1 MVKKRVSVY
10 VDGFNLY
17 HAIKE
22 LCIKELC
29 IDKLCI
35 EGCKQEHLKWVNLWD
50 LSEKLVCENEEVTVV
65 KYFSAYARW
74 LEPNYRRH
82 QLYVKFLEKQGVT
95 FIEGRFKRKR
105 VKCQAKCQK
114 RYQTR
119 EEKETDVN
127 IGVHLMADGLN
138 DRFDRALVISA
149 DTDLNGAVELT
160 SKETNKQIHIV
171 APPGRRKKNSKS
183 LFEIKEQQLQDSL
196 LPQQITH
203 EDNKITRP
211 TEYDPPQN

>member
-17 HAIKE
+17 HAIKA
-22 LCIKELC
+22 LCIGKLC

-65 KYFSAYARW
+65 KYFSAYAKW
-74 LEPNYRRH
+74 LTVNYRRH
-82 QLYVKFLEKQGVT
+82 QKYVQFLEKQGVT
-95 FIEGRFKRKR
+95 FIEGRFTEKN
-105 VKCQAKCQK
+105 VKCKASCNE
-114 RYQTR
+114 YYTVH

-127 IGVHLMADGLN
+127 IGVHLMADGLQN
-138 DRFDRALVISA
+138 RFDKALVISA
-149 DTDLNGAVELT
+149 DKDLNGAVELT
-160 SKETNKQIHIV
+160 RREANKEVLIV
-171 APPGRRKKNSKS
+171 APPKRKRRNPKISA
-183 LFEIKEQQLQDSL
+183 EIQCGMLQDSL
-196 LPQQITH
+196 LPQQITYKGK
-203 EDNKITRP
+203 KITRP

>member
-29 IDKLCI
+29 IDELCF

-50 LSEKLVCENEEVTVV
+50 LSEKLVREDEEVTVV
-65 KYFSAYARW
+65 KYFSAYAKWRAD
-74 LEPNYRRH
+74 NYRRH
-82 QLYVKFLEKQGVT
+82 QLYVKFLEKQGVD
-95 FIEGRFKRKR
+95 FIEGRFKRKS
-105 VKCQAKCQK
+105 VKCRAECEKYYK
-114 RYQTR
+114 TR

-160 SKETNKQIHIV
+160 RKETNKQIDIV
-171 APPGRRKKNSKS
+171 APPGRWKKNAES

-196 LPQQITH
+196 FPQQITH
-203 EDNKITRP
+203 EGKKFTRP